1 VTYGGN
7 RVVFPSPGDACSGD
21 PAIGTQIAGYRLEEQ
36 IGRGGMAV
44 VYQARDVRLDRWVAL
59 KIMAPEAA
67 SDSAFRQRFIAESRA
82 AAAVDHPHIIP
93 IFEAGQASGVLF
105 IAMRFVAGGD
115 VRALVSRLGPL
126 PAGRA
131 AAILT
136 QVASALDAA
145 HARGLVHRDVKPG
158 NMLLGS
164 VAGGGSPDHVYL
176 ADFGLSKQAV
186 AAAGLTAAGQFLG
199 TLDYVAPE
207 QIEGRRVDGRADLYG
222 LACTA
227 FELLSGA
234 PPFRRDENLALMW
247 AQISAPP
254 PPLTS
259 RRADLPPAVD
269 QVLARAMAK
278 APEDR
283 YPTCLDFAAALSSA
297 CGLGARAARSRPAQS
312 RPTQSRLT
320 QSRPAQSRPG
330 MSGPRRAESYR
341 SQPRGAESA
350 RSGGSRPGPARP
362 GPGPGSPVPV
372 PVQRPR
378 RRGQAARRGRV
389 LLTVAGALVVIAA
402 ACAFALLRHSPRPPA
417 GSGTGPGGPA
427 RTSGQAGR
435 TAPAATVRAYFAAI
449 SAHEY
454 GRAWRL
460 GGRNA
465 SASYTTFVQGFSGT
479 ARDDARILAVA
490 GHVVTAR
497 ITAVQTD
504 GTVKT
509 YQGTYT
515 VRNGAIVGFDVR
527 QLRPTD

>member
-1 VTYGGN
+1 MTYGGN

-93 IFEAGQASGVLF
+93 IFEAGEASGVLF

-247 AQISAPP
+247 AQISAAAAA
-254 PPLTS
+254 
-259 RRADLPPAVD
+259 ADLPARRPAAGGRSGPGQGD
-269 QVLARAMAK
+269 GQGTGGSLPDLPGLRRGAELGLRARRPGGPIPASPVPAS
-278 APEDR
+278 PSPGQPSPGR
-283 YPTCLDFAAALSSA
+283 A
-297 CGLGARAARSRPAQS
+297 CPARAARSPTGRSLAAPGPPA
-312 RPTQSRLT
+312 
-320 QSRPAQSRPG
+320 PAD
-330 MSGPRRAESYR
+330 
-341 SQPRGAESA
+341 
-350 RSGGSRPGPARP
+350 PGPARP
-362 GPGPGSPVPV
+362 G
-372 PVQRPR
+372 Q
-378 RRGQAARRGRV
+378 GQAQVHRFRFRFSARAAAARR
-389 LLTVAGALVVIAA
+389 
-402 ACAFALLRHSPRPPA
+402 
-417 GSGTGPGGPA
+417 PGGGGYCSPWPA
-427 RTSGQAGR
+427 HWS
-435 TAPAATVRAYFAAI
+435 
-449 SAHEY
+449 
-454 GRAWRL
+454 
-460 GGRNA
+460 
-465 SASYTTFVQGFSGT
+465 
-479 ARDDARILAVA
+479 
-490 GHVVTAR
+490 
-497 ITAVQTD
+497 
-504 GTVKT
+504 
-509 YQGTYT
+509 
-515 VRNGAIVGFDVR
+515 
-527 QLRPTD
+527 